1 MVKHGKKQTKPFCF
15 PVHVPL
21 NQSQA
26 APKVMLIMRQKLRA
40 GAGLNSKPTGP
51 VQRWVH
57 HGIDNQFSEKANE
70 RFEVAR
76 RFEGTYLKNL
86 SC

>member
-51 VQRWVH
+51 VHRWVH
-57 HGIDNQFSEKANE
+57 HGIDNLFSDKA
-70 RFEVAR
+70 
-76 RFEGTYLKNL
+76 KNQDHPRHRKAGD
-86 SC
+86 SKIQS